1 MEGSNIVVS
10 QSLKERIINELGIS
24 DCNIDEIRG
33 GISKQVYKISTQG
46 NRYILYIWRHPYD
59 NKLTE
64 NKTKGI
70 EYLFPD
76 GFTYF
81 MHNTKLLTDIGI
93 RVPYVLCAEHH
104 DDGDFDYAVVECF
117 KGQSLH
123 DYIRNGGNI
132 GYVADKIIAVIA
144 LL

>member
-1 MEGSNIVVS
+1 MIS
-10 QSLKERIINELGIS
+10 QSLKDRINNELGIS

-33 GISKQVYKISTQG
+33 GISKQVYKITTRDDSF
-46 NRYILYIWRHPYD
+46 ILYIWRRPYGD
-59 NKLTE
+59 NLTE
-64 NKTKGI
+64 NQTKGI

-81 MHNTKLLTDIGI
+81 MYNTKLLTGIGI
-93 RVPYVLCAEHH
+93 RVPHLFTAGHQ

-123 DYIRNGGNI
+123 DYIRNCI
-132 GYVADKIIAVIA
+132 DMFS
-144 LL
+144 